1 MEWNMR
7 LCSTRD
13 ALTQT
18 KIKAMVRMKLMR
30 MLAMMMP
37 VYIPTLWSVDKSH
50 ILEVLSF
57 RRER

>member
-18 KIKAMVRMKLMR
+18 YVKPMVRVKLMR
-30 MLAMMMP
+30 ILPMMIPM
-37 VYIPTLWSVDKSH
+37 YIPNLWSMEKLQ